1 MGTAT
6 VPSISRGHRN
16 RLIYWISII
25 YKIILGF
32 FAHFDSSSTAY
43 NKRKIVNC
51 KDNDYINRFDKNYKK
66 MRYFSIP
73 HFFNY
78 VAQPGFEPRLY

>member
-51 KDNDYINRFDKNYKK
+51 KFNDYLNRFDKNYKK
-66 MRYFSIP
+66 NEI
-73 HFFNY
+73 FFNISFFQF